1 MITEDNN
8 NFSNLSIDEIVKLRN
23 IQVDENLVK
32 SINNN
37 FNNINKINFDLDTAS
52 NVLNKAKELNYS
64 FGTEF
69 DKNIRYILM
78 CNDKEELLDRFNLFD
93 IDRISR
99 IKDPIIFNNFIKSFN
114 SVDTRS
120 LIIKR
125 KKYIQ
130 DTISE
135 YLDFMMYALDE
146 DKLICNYNDDKK
158 SCILDFVSQYFS
170 DDLLYKDSCKKIN
183 YIVNNSTSTSDELE
197 FYRGYLNLK
206 NYDLMGIANFFK
218 TNEYFSFD
226 NSNYK
231 SNKQF

>member
-23 IQVDENLVK
+23 IPVDENLVK

-37 FNNINKINFDLDTAS
+37 FNNINKINFDLDTAY

-78 CNDKEELLDRFNLFD
+78 CNDKEELLERFNLFD
-93 IDRISR
+93 IDKLSR
-99 IKDPIIFNNFIKSFN
+99 IKDPIIFNNFIRSFN

-135 YLDFMMYALDE
+135 YLDFMMYAIDE
-146 DKLICNYNDDKK
+146 DKLICNYNDKK

-170 DDLLYKDSCKKIN
+170 DSLLYKDSCNRIN
-183 YIVNNSTSTSDELE
+183 YIVNNEISTSEELE
-197 FYRGYLNLK
+197 FYRGYINLK

-226 NSNYK
+226 DLGYK
-231 SNKQF
+231 FNKQF